1 MHEDIFA
8 AIVADNEAE
17 ALLTVEEFYD
27 TRAFANDL
35 CRHRCTRCSA
45 SAATKSAAAAAAE
58 AIATTA
64 AEAITAAAAETVT
77 ASGISTEIVVA
88 EAIALVPAAPAAI
101 TATPFIKTHALY
113 DFPEFIAHRSKEPKH
128 RAMVHMVFGAEPL
141 RTFDSQ

>member
-64 AEAITAAAAETVT
+64 AEAITAAATETVT

-88 EAIALVPAAPAAI
+88 EAIALVPAASR
-101 TATPFIKTHALY
+101 KKS
-113 DFPEFIAHRSKEPKH
+113 R
-128 RAMVHMVFGAEPL
+128 
-141 RTFDSQ
+141 